1 MKSKIQAVKKTTIVG
16 IPAIITSFNNND
28 NNLLKRILKGEEIG
42 TYFVAQK

>member
-16 IPAIITSFNNND
+16 IPAIITSFNNN